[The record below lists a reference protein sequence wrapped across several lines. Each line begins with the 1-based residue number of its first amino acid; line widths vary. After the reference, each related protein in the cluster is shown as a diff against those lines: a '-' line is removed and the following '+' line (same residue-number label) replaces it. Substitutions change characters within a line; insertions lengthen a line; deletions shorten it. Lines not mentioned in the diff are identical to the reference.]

1 MQSEEL
7 TDADRAKLH
16 SADAKTAWAEC
27 EALRE
32 KVAALEAALSAAE
45 PVAWQPRYKQEV
57 IDHHKSIG
65 SDLCEYAMTVYPT
78 KEQAQGYGYGGYECR
93 ALYAEP
99 QPAPSVAVKDL
110 EWSPRND
117 QPQYEVCADTPF
129 GRYKTSNKGEYG
141 FGWMQPRQTVWS
153 GFLPTLEEAKA
164 AAQADYEAR
173 IRSALSAQVQD
184 VAVAEI
190 VSAHGDPEA
199 FGERELVA
207 LIDIQKFPYRTKL
220 YAAAPAVKQGEVE

>member
-1 MQSEEL
+1 MQSETLVEEFSRL
-7 TDADRAKLH
+7 VREYKQDDGPGGIEAWNLIADFAVDN
-16 SADAKTAWAEC
+16 ADAI
-27 EALRE
+27 
-32 KVAALEAALSAAE
+32 EAALSA
-45 PVAWQPRYKQEV
+45 
-57 IDHHKSIG
+57 
-65 SDLCEYAMTVYPT
+65 
-78 KEQAQGYGYGGYECR
+78 
-93 ALYAEP
+93 AEP
-99 QPAPSVAVKDL
+99 QPAPSVAVKAL
-110 EWSPRND
+110 EWSDEDNGDFIAQSIVGWYHIGLPHLTWNLM
-117 QPQYEVCADTPF
+117 TPNGDVQSF
-129 GRYKTSNKGEYG
+129 N
-141 FGWMQPRQTVWS
+141 
-153 GFLPTLEEAKA
+153 TLKEAKA